1 MYKVI
6 DEVGN
11 HINVH
16 IDNLDLLQ
24 IASSGQCFRFYPI
37 LGSYDYV
44 IVHKDHILKITQL
57 VPSQT
62 FIFYCSRQEFDE
74 IWKNYFD
81 LNTDYQKYLDAVF
94 ESEDQF
100 LLSSISCG
108 SGIRILNQD
117 PWETL
122 ITFIISQQN
131 NIPRITG
138 IIDRLC
144 RVCGDPIGEAYGE
157 LMYSFPSA
165 EQIMDH
171 YKSLKSI
178 GVGFREKYIL
188 DACKKINAGYDLE
201 QLRNSSAEDA
211 VRELK
216 KFYGVGDKVANCVSL
231 FGLGHKEAFPR
242 DVWINRIIDK
252 YYGGEFDTSRF
263 EGFSGVI
270 QQYMFHYE
278 RVIKE

>member
-1 MYKVI
+1 MYSI
-6 DEVGN
+6 TDILDTR
-11 HINVH
+11 INVQV
-16 IDNLDLLQ
+16 DQLDLLQ
-24 IASSGQCFRFYPI
+24 IASSGQCFRWYPM
-37 LGSYDYV
+37 GAYDYA
-44 IVHKDHILKITQL
+44 IVHKGKILKIRQL
-57 VPSQT
+57 TPSNL
-62 FIFYCSRQEFDE
+62 FIFECSKQEFDKV
-74 IWKNYFD
+74 WKEYFD
-81 LNTDYQKYLDAVF
+81 LDTDYQKYLDAVY
-94 ESEDQF
+94 ESEDRF

-108 SGIRILNQD
+108 MGIRILNQD

-138 IIDRLC
+138 IIDKLC
-144 RVCGDPIGEAYGE
+144 RVCGDPIDEAYGE
-157 LMYSFPSA
+157 MMYSFPSA
-165 EQIMDH
+165 EQILDH

-188 DACKKINAGYDLE
+188 DACRKINAGYNLE
-201 QLRNSSAEDA
+201 MLRNLSAEDA

-278 RVIKE
+278 RVIRE